1 MKENL
6 FFKNDKT
13 QDIRMMTDFK
23 DELERIKEKLARDF
37 SKYSELEK
45 MKNKQ
50 KISGKAL
57 IFRKREENSEEKDIK
72 EIKNDNYLKKVPS
85 LDELNFKYGLKSFNK
100 QNKEKDEEF
109 ESNTNYFEK
118 EKNEFSSNINTDNN
132 KYKNNINNFTSIN
145 THNINPLNYN
155 ISFRKK
161 YTDISKDD
169 DQEEDDNDSNF
180 SFTTDLNKKRNIAS
194 TNSQD
199 TTKIINNNIN
209 ININNNSSLI
219 LDSKLDQQIKFI
231 DETSEN
237 NRIQEEKTQ
246 KKIKQIENKLQLE
259 ERLTHNNREIR
270 KNALKELIEMCQND
284 FKNSQDK
291 QKMFEFFSPWI
302 KYFLGETNSYVI
314 PECLNFFI
322 IFNNFFPGYLSISMK
337 DFFDNVERFI
347 SFGIYG
353 INELCVKIFLMMFED
368 KKLYNQAF
376 NEFMKLLIK
385 TSSIKVYK
393 FIQELIQV
401 LLSKNL
407 LQENYI
413 KILFEKV
420 IHIYV
425 NINKNNDK
433 KKIFSQLIQNIY
445 FYIEDDYQEIKRNIK
460 LSSYRELD
468 SLFDKINSSNEKKSF
483 ITYTLYPRP
492 IQTEIGNTYNYN
504 NYFNETLDLKDRI
517 KTEESLDN
525 YKFIYERRNLR
536 KTPEKRNLGMINN
549 RGEVIDLV
557 SVLPNEFFEYHF
569 EVQFQAKMQI
579 LEKANELLNKIK
591 FVKDKEKNLV
601 DVYKTIN
608 YSVEDSNIL
617 IHLEGIKLLEN
628 ICRLINVYIN
638 KQKLKLLLEA
648 CFDKLKDKKSLVK
661 SELSKL
667 FNIVIEFNCLEL
679 SKFISFI
686 LHHCLNEKNDNIKL
700 GLLEFIKSI
709 FFQENLK
716 IQEQIDDISEKEYL
730 YYAKKIVY
738 IIEKES
744 LSLIKDLCSDL
755 LIIIKRKISST
766 KIFNNII
773 SGLPNYRI
781 KLIQSGT
788 KIEINDSAYKR
799 NTKHKKSSY
808 SLSNNK
814 KGNFKNNISFS
825 NIKSTNS
832 SFRNDSFNSNNPT
845 NMKKFKKINLY
856 SAKNCRNNIKNINK
870 KDNLNDKMNI
880 SFNNS
885 PRLNRQIQKDNDDHQ
900 YINKTEINE
909 DDNANI
915 NEKNINIKNK
925 ENNKESINIQKN
937 NLIKGIDSIKE
948 DAIEKYS
955 KIIIKDFITFI
966 KKISVQKNEDLSPHL
981 ELIFIIYEKIFQ
993 RIFYFMNKN
1002 KNNKQNIIQLK
1013 KLMDELM
1020 SYISKILIITP
1031 GIHQIKGSTKFDS
1044 KKLEKYLSIF
1054 RAFSFNEEKYYMNLL
1069 LNLFKLCSG
1078 KDEDFPPNF
1087 DAKISAIFFLNYIK
1101 TANKELNNKKILNIL
1116 KEFIAETNVLN
1127 IEEKNDLLDGIE
1139 LNNNIHFENEIKLN
1153 NEIKPEKKEEIHD
1166 DNNSLDDS
1174 NSNSDESI
1182 NENKK
1187 DLKLKTLNNEE
1198 KVKYRSKLKSYDF
1211 TAIEE
1216 SIKLFSNSLKKIPIK
1231 GIGNTN
1237 RNQIDKNKE
1246 EISNRNN
1253 SINRTNKIIDHNEIK
1268 KNMSALNIPFSLL
1281 KNKLTLNNTK
1291 KLSLK
1296 IQTKAQT
1303 NQSFDK
1309 INKQDNS
1316 DSIIKKTE
1324 TDDNN
1329 NYSQVLDKIIKTL
1342 NNEITKDGLFN
1353 TALIQFF
1360 KLSNSQKLDFVN
1372 ILQKQ
1377 IQQKNNLLQKT
1388 SINILLNF
1396 YDYILSILSFQI
1408 LKFPKEESLIITLQN
1423 FIQNLISLRNIDD
1436 MFQILLFLLKK
1447 YFPKDL
1453 NKKIEDMAL
1462 VMIKIISYFLKELL
1476 KKAKNQKIREKNL
1489 ICEIN
1494 DIFTNT
1500 PPSNLTTKTP
1510 NCGLYQNIFTL
1521 LKSITDEIAFQNKER
1536 FIEIIQYLKEKQI
1549 ICEEYVQYLI
1559 KLNKSL
1565 SK

>member
-1 MKENL
+1 MKEST

-13 QDIRMMTDFK
+13 QDIRMMSDFK
-23 DELERIKEKLARDF
+23 DELERIKQKLAKDF

-57 IFRKREENSEEKDIK
+57 IFRKKEENSEEKDIK
-72 EIKNDNYLKKVPS
+72 QLKNDNYLKKVPS

-100 QNKEKDEEF
+100 QKQEKDDEF
-109 ESNTNYFEK
+109 ESNDYIEK
-118 EKNEFSSNINTDNN
+118 EKNDFSSNINNN
-132 KYKNNINNFTSIN
+132 KYKSNINNFTSIN
-145 THNINPLNYN
+145 THNINPLNFN

-161 YTDISKDD
+161 YIDISKDD
-169 DQEEDDNDSNF
+169 DQEEDDDSNF
-180 SFTTDLNKKRNIAS
+180 SFTTDLNKKRNITS
-194 TNSQD
+194 TNTQD
-199 TTKIINNNIN
+199 ATKIINNNIN

-322 IFNNFFPGYLSISMK
+322 IFNSFFPGFLYVSMK

-353 INELCVKIFLMMFED
+353 INELCVKIFLMMLED

-393 FIQELIQV
+393 FIQELILV
-401 LLSKNL
+401 ILSKNL

-420 IHIYV
+420 IHIYI

-445 FYIEDDYQEIKRNIK
+445 FYIEDEYQEIKRNIK
-460 LSSYRELD
+460 LPSYKELD
-468 SLFDKINSSNEKKSF
+468 SLFDKINSSNDKKSF

-492 IQTEIGNTYNYN
+492 IQTEIGNMN
-504 NYFNETLDLKDRI
+504 NYFNETLDLKDRM
-517 KTEESLDN
+517 KTEESFDI
-525 YKFIYERRNLR
+525 YKLAYERRNIR
-536 KTPEKRNLGMINN
+536 KTPEKRNLGMINSK
-549 RGEVIDLV
+549 GEVIDLV

-601 DVYKTIN
+601 DIYKTIN

-638 KQKLKLLLEA
+638 KQKLKLLLET

-661 SELSKL
+661 SELFKL
-667 FNIVIEFNCLEL
+667 FNVVIEFNCMEL
-679 SKFISFI
+679 SKFISFM

-730 YYAKKIVY
+730 YYAKKIVN

-781 KLIQSGT
+781 KLIQNET
-788 KIEINDSAYKR
+788 KIEYNDSSYKR
-799 NTKHKKSSY
+799 NSRRKISSY
-808 SLSNNK
+808 SLSNIK
-814 KGNFKNNISFS
+814 KGNFGNNISLL
-825 NIKSTNS
+825 NMKSTNS
-832 SFRNDSFNSNNPT
+832 SYRNDSFNSSNPT

-856 SAKNCRNNIKNINK
+856 SAKNHRNNIKNINK

-885 PRLNRQIQKDNDDHQ
+885 PRLNRQIQKENDDYK

-909 DDNANI
+909 ENNSDN
-915 NEKNINIKNK
+915 NEKNPNIKNK
-925 ENNKESINIQKN
+925 DVNKESINLQKN

-966 KKISVQKNEDLSPHL
+966 KKTSIQKNEDLSPHL

-1020 SYISKILIITP
+1020 NSISKILIITP
-1031 GIHQIKGSTKFDS
+1031 GIQQIKGSTKFDII
-1044 KKLEKYLSIF
+1044 KLEKYLSTF

-1069 LNLFKLCSG
+1069 LNLFKLCEG
-1078 KDEDFPPNF
+1078 KDEDFPQNF
-1087 DAKISAIFFLNYIK
+1087 EDKFSAIFFLNYVK
-1101 TANKELNNKKILNIL
+1101 KANKELNNKKIMNIL

-1127 IEEKNDLLDGIE
+1127 IEEKNYLLDGIE
-1139 LNNNIHFENEIKLN
+1139 LKNFDFENEIKLN
-1153 NEIKPEKKEEIHD
+1153 NQIKSEKKEENYN
-1166 DNNSLDDS
+1166 DNNSLDD
-1174 NSNSDESI
+1174 SNSDESI
-1182 NENKK
+1182 NENKNN
-1187 DLKLKTLNNEE
+1187 LKLKTLNNEE
-1198 KVKYRSKLKSYDF
+1198 KEKYRSKLKSYDF

-1231 GIGNTN
+1231 GIGN
-1237 RNQIDKNKE
+1237 RNQINKSNE

-1253 SINRTNKIIDHNEIK
+1253 SINRTNKIIDNNEIK
-1268 KNMSALNIPFSLL
+1268 KNMSDLNIPFSLL
-1281 KNKLTLNNTK
+1281 KNKLTLNNAK

-1296 IQTKAQT
+1296 LPTKTQ
-1303 NQSFDK
+1303 NNHSHDK
-1309 INKQDNS
+1309 INKQNNS
-1316 DSIIKKTE
+1316 EK
-1324 TDDNN
+1324 DDNN
-1329 NYSQVLDKIIKTL
+1329 NSYNEILNQIIKAL
-1342 NNEITKDGLFN
+1342 NNEIAKDGIFN
-1353 TALIQFF
+1353 TALIQFV

-1372 ILQKQ
+1372 SLQKH
-1377 IQQKNNLLQKT
+1377 IQQNNTLLQNT

-1408 LKFPKEESLIITLQN
+1408 LKFPKEESLVITLQN

-1462 VMIKIISYFLKELL
+1462 VMVKIIAYFLKELL
-1476 KKAKNQKIREKNL
+1476 KKAKNQKMKGKNL

-1494 DIFTNT
+1494 DIFINT

-1510 NCGLYQNIFTL
+1510 NCGLYQNVFTL
-1521 LKSITDEIAFQNKER
+1521 LKSITDEIAFQNKEK
-1536 FIEIIQYLKEKQI
+1536 FIDIIQYLKEKQI